1 MGQKIGSQP
10 EAQDRYVKIND
21 DLSELINLLRCEKLA
36 FVNDYDLAVRVLGL
50 IKIIYIG
57 ILWDTDY
64 RCFQT
69 DARTRNIS
77 AVAGINCRFDEHDLH
92 ATFLIIEFC
101 NQCLCRF

>member
-57 ILWDTDY
+57 ILITGASKPM
-64 RCFQT
+64 RERAT
-69 DARTRNIS
+69 S
-77 AVAGINCRFDEHDLH
+77 APSRVSTAGLMNM
-92 ATFLIIEFC
+92 TFMP
-101 NQCLCRF
+101 RSS